1 MIYDEINESLQN
13 DYNKR
18 LTQMEMAKKYNVSQ
32 QLVGRLLADKGNILG
47 IKLET
52 LQRMFP
58 SATIYSNNQ
67 NTKTINN
74 QEVINSSHN
83 TITQNNL
90 SFEKKDFVSD
100 LSRKILNHAD
110 LTAEEK
116 IKFLQILD
124 TQ

>member
-1 MIYDEINESLQN
+1 MLYDEIYEALQM

-18 LTQMEMAKKYNVSQ
+18 LTQIDIAKKYNTTQGSIH
-32 QLVGRLLADKGNILG
+32 RLLSEPANILG

-52 LQRMFP
+52 LQKMFP
-58 SATIYSNNQ
+58 NSTIYGKTQPTNNQ
-67 NTKTINN
+67 KVISP
-74 QEVINSSHN
+74 INS
-83 TITQNNL
+83 TVTQNNS